1 MDRTSQFEIQLSNRT
16 GAVFSGRPF
25 FEQKGSFMAKKIIR
39 LPRTKEQKQANRER
53 NERANRTI
61 LSRTLILMVLC
72 GVIAFVPLIGTLYN
86 LMITQHDYYNEKAIK
101 NQTRSTNLT
110 AARGVIYDANMN
122 VLASS
127 STVETVFIDPN
138 EIAEQMKK
146 PENSNLLDQI
156 ARGLGEILDVEPSF
170 VYEQAADKQY
180 RYKVISRKISE
191 ELADEVRAF
200 VSENKI
206 TGVYLETDLKRYYP
220 NSSLA
225 AQALGFVSS
234 DNNGSEGLEAYYN
247 EELSGTAGKVVTSK
261 GNYGSEMP
269 YTYEKYYDASDGC
282 SLVTTI
288 DATVQ
293 AYVEKNLQ
301 NAIDKYDIKN
311 GAFCIVMDVNTGEI
325 KAMATLGSYD
335 PNNYLEIYDDAAAAL
350 LENERDAALSLPE
363 ASDAYKAAIEQYKQ
377 DVASARMAQWRNRCV
392 SDGYEPGSTFKLI
405 TLASAIDSGAVT
417 LNDSF
422 YCGGQEKFAGREQIL
437 NCWKSA
443 GHGAQST
450 AQALGNSCNI
460 AFGHIGLRMGGDI
473 FYDYLKAFGIM
484 EKTGVDLPGEASG
497 LFYERKYLN
506 NPAQYGTSYLITS
519 SFGQSFRITP
529 MQLVRSVAAIVNGG
543 YVLEPYIV
551 SEVLDDDGN
560 MVERNEKTVLRQVIS
575 QQTSET
581 MRSLMEQVVT
591 EGTASA
597 AKTPGY
603 RVGGK
608 TGTSEKLDEYD
619 EDGNQVKDKIVSF
632 IGVAPIDD
640 PKYVVLVALD
650 TPAYSQDSEKY
661 TLHGMYISGGLMAA
675 PTVRDI
681 FLDILPYLGVEPDY
695 DSEDIRGINFTVPD
709 VISMDESEA
718 AALLAEK
725 TITYRIVGTGSTVT
739 DQLPAPGSQVP
750 GNSQIILYMG
760 AEKQQTVVE
769 VPDFIGCSV
778 ADVNYLAANAGL
790 YVQAKGTD
798 RTDVYVLAAYQDIEP
813 GTEVDRGTTITVEFS
828 STGASD

>member
-1 MDRTSQFEIQLSNRT
+1 
-16 GAVFSGRPF
+16 
-25 FEQKGSFMAKKIIR
+25 MARKIIR
-39 LPRTKEQKQANRER
+39 LPRTKEQKQANREQ
-53 NERANRTI
+53 NQRANRTI
-61 LSRTLILMVLC
+61 LRRTLVLMVLC
-72 GVIAFVPLIGTLYN
+72 GIVAFVPLIGTLYH
-86 LMITQHDYYNEKAIK
+86 LMIAEHDYYNEKAIK

-110 AARGVIYDANMN
+110 ATRGVIYDANMN

-138 EIAEQMKK
+138 EIAEQMKQ

-180 RYKVISRKISE
+180 RYKVIKRKISE

-200 VSENKI
+200 ISENSI

-261 GNYGSEMP
+261 GNYGSEML
-269 YTYEKYYDASDGC
+269 YTYEKYYDASDGS
-282 SLVTTI
+282 SLITTI
-288 DATVQ
+288 DSTVQ

-335 PNNYLEIYDDAAAAL
+335 PNNYLEIYDDTTALL
-350 LENERDAALSLPE
+350 LENERAAALALPE
-363 ASDAYKAAIEQYKQ
+363 ASAAYEAAIETYKQ
-377 DVASARMAQWRNRCV
+377 DVAAARMAQWRNRCV

-405 TLASAIDSGAVT
+405 TLASALDSGAVT

-422 YCGGQEKFAGREQIL
+422 YCGGQEKFTGREQIL

-443 GHGAQST
+443 GHGAQTT

-460 AFGHIGLRMGGDI
+460 AFGHIGLRMGGDT
-473 FYDYLKAFGIM
+473 FYDYLKSFGVM

-506 NPAQYGTSYLITS
+506 DPANYGTSYLITS

-529 MQLVRSVAAIVNGG
+529 MQLVRAVAAIVNGG

-551 SEVLDDDGN
+551 SEVVDADGN
-560 MVERNEKTVLRQVIS
+560 SVEKNEKTVLRQVIS

-581 MRSLMEQVVT
+581 MRTLMEQVVT

-597 AKTPGY
+597 ARTPGY

-619 EDGNQVKDKIVSF
+619 ENGQQVKDKIVSF
-632 IGVAPIDD
+632 VGVAPIDD

-650 TPAYSQDSEKY
+650 TPAYSENSEKY
-661 TLHGMYISGGLMAA
+661 TVHGMYISGGLMAA

-695 DSEDIRGINFTVPD
+695 GSEDIRGVNFTVPD
-709 VISMDESEA
+709 VIGMDETEA
-718 AALLAEK
+718 GELLAEK
-725 TITYRIVGTGSTVT
+725 TITYRVVGSGSVVT
-739 DQLPAPGSQVP
+739 DQLPVAGSQVP

-760 AEKQQTVVE
+760 AEKQATRVE

-778 ADVNYLAANAGL
+778 ADVNYLASNAGL

-798 RTDVYVLAAYQDIEP
+798 RTDVYVLAAYQDIDP

>member
-1 MDRTSQFEIQLSNRT
+1 
-16 GAVFSGRPF
+16 
-25 FEQKGSFMAKKIIR
+25 MARKIIR
-39 LPRTKEQKQANRER
+39 LPRTKEQKQANREQ
-53 NERANRTI
+53 NQRANRTI
-61 LSRTLILMVLC
+61 LRRTLVLMVLC
-72 GVIAFVPLIGTLYN
+72 GIVAFVPLIGTLYH
-86 LMITQHDYYNEKAIK
+86 LMITEHDYYNEKAIK

-110 AARGVIYDANMN
+110 ATRGVIYDANMN

-138 EIAEQMKK
+138 EIAEQMKQ

-180 RYKVISRKISE
+180 RYKVIKRKISE

-200 VSENKI
+200 ISENSI

-247 EELSGTAGKVVTSK
+247 EELSGTAGKVVTSR
-261 GNYGSEMP
+261 GNYGSEML
-269 YTYEKYYDASDGC
+269 YTYEKYYDASDGS
-282 SLVTTI
+282 SLITTI
-288 DATVQ
+288 DSTVQ

-335 PNNYLEIYDDAAAAL
+335 PNNYLEIYDDTTALL
-350 LENERDAALSLPE
+350 LENERAAALALPE
-363 ASDAYKAAIEQYKQ
+363 ASAAYEAAIETYKQ
-377 DVASARMAQWRNRCV
+377 DVAAARMAQWRNRCV

-405 TLASAIDSGAVT
+405 TLASALDSGAVT

-422 YCGGQEKFAGREQIL
+422 YCGGQEKFTGREQIL

-443 GHGAQST
+443 GHGAQTT

-460 AFGHIGLRMGGDI
+460 AFGHIGLRMGGDT
-473 FYDYLKAFGIM
+473 FYDYLKSFGIM

-506 NPAQYGTSYLITS
+506 DPANYGTSYLITS

-529 MQLVRSVAAIVNGG
+529 MQLVRAVAAIVNGG

-551 SEVLDDDGN
+551 SEVVDADGN
-560 MVERNEKTVLRQVIS
+560 TVEKNEKTVLRQVIS

-581 MRSLMEQVVT
+581 MRTLMEQVVT

-597 AKTPGY
+597 AQTPGY

-619 EDGNQVKDKIVSF
+619 ENGQQVKDKIVSF
-632 IGVAPIDD
+632 VGVAPIDD

-650 TPAYSQDSEKY
+650 TPAYSENSEKY
-661 TLHGMYISGGLMAA
+661 TVHGMYISGGLMAA

-695 DSEDIRGINFTVPD
+695 GSEDIRGVNFTVPD
-709 VISMDESEA
+709 VIGMDETEA
-718 AALLAEK
+718 GELLAEK
-725 TITYRIVGTGSTVT
+725 TITYRVVGTGSVVT
-739 DQLPAPGSQVP
+739 DQLPVAGSQVP

-760 AEKQQTVVE
+760 AEKQATRVE

-778 ADVNYLAANAGL
+778 ADVNYLASNAGL

-798 RTDVYVLAAYQDIEP
+798 RTDVYVLAAYQDIDP

>member
-1 MDRTSQFEIQLSNRT
+1 
-16 GAVFSGRPF
+16 
-25 FEQKGSFMAKKIIR
+25 MARKIIR
-39 LPRTKEQKQANRER
+39 LPRTKEQKQANREQ
-53 NERANRTI
+53 NQRANRTI
-61 LSRTLILMVLC
+61 LRRTLVLMVLC
-72 GVIAFVPLIGTLYN
+72 GIVAFVPLIGTLYH
-86 LMITQHDYYNEKAIK
+86 LMITEHDYYNEKAIK

-110 AARGVIYDANMN
+110 ATRGVIYDANMN

-138 EIAEQMKK
+138 EIAEQMKQ

-180 RYKVISRKISE
+180 RYKVIKRKISE

-200 VSENKI
+200 ISENSI

-261 GNYGSEMP
+261 GNYGSEML
-269 YTYEKYYDASDGC
+269 YTYEKYYDASDGS
-282 SLVTTI
+282 SLITTI
-288 DATVQ
+288 DSTVQ

-335 PNNYLEIYDDAAAAL
+335 PNNYLEIYDDTTALL
-350 LENERDAALSLPE
+350 LENERAAALALPE
-363 ASDAYKAAIEQYKQ
+363 ASAAYEAAIETYKQ
-377 DVASARMAQWRNRCV
+377 DVAAARMAQWRNRCV

-405 TLASAIDSGAVT
+405 TLASALDSGAVT

-422 YCGGQEKFAGREQIL
+422 YCGGQEKFTGREQIL

-443 GHGAQST
+443 GHGAQTT

-460 AFGHIGLRMGGDI
+460 AFGHIGLRMGGDT
-473 FYDYLKAFGIM
+473 FYDYLKSFGVM
-484 EKTGVDLPGEASG
+484 EKTGVDLPGDASG

-506 NPAQYGTSYLITS
+506 DPANYGTSYLITS

-529 MQLVRSVAAIVNGG
+529 MQLVRAVAAIVNGG

-551 SEVLDDDGN
+551 SEVVDADGN
-560 MVERNEKTVLRQVIS
+560 TVEKNEKTVLRQVIS

-581 MRSLMEQVVT
+581 MRTLMEQVVT

-597 AKTPGY
+597 ARTPGY

-619 EDGNQVKDKIVSF
+619 ENGQQVKDKIVSF
-632 IGVAPIDD
+632 VGVAPIDD

-650 TPAYSQDSEKY
+650 TPAYSENSEKY
-661 TLHGMYISGGLMAA
+661 TVHGMYISGGLMAA

-695 DSEDIRGINFTVPD
+695 GSEDIRGVNFTVPD
-709 VISMDESEA
+709 VIGMDETEA
-718 AALLAEK
+718 GELLAEK
-725 TITYRIVGTGSTVT
+725 TITYRVVGTGSVVT
-739 DQLPAPGSQVP
+739 DQLPVAGSQVP

-760 AEKQQTVVE
+760 AEKQATRVE

-778 ADVNYLAANAGL
+778 ADVNYLASNAGL

-798 RTDVYVLAAYQDIEP
+798 RTDVYVLAAYQDIDP

>member
-1 MDRTSQFEIQLSNRT
+1 
-16 GAVFSGRPF
+16 
-25 FEQKGSFMAKKIIR
+25 MARKIIR
-39 LPRTKEQKQANRER
+39 LPRTKEQKQANREQ
-53 NERANRTI
+53 NQRANRTI
-61 LSRTLILMVLC
+61 LRRTLVLMVLC
-72 GVIAFVPLIGTLYN
+72 GIVAFVPLIGTLYH
-86 LMITQHDYYNEKAIK
+86 LMITEHDYYNEKAIK

-110 AARGVIYDANMN
+110 ATRGVIYDANMN

-138 EIAEQMKK
+138 EIAEQMKQ

-180 RYKVISRKISE
+180 RYKVIKRKISE

-200 VSENKI
+200 ISENSI

-261 GNYGSEMP
+261 GNYGSEML
-269 YTYEKYYDASDGC
+269 YTYEKYYDASDGS
-282 SLVTTI
+282 SLITTI
-288 DATVQ
+288 DSTVQ

-335 PNNYLEIYDDAAAAL
+335 PNNYLEIYDDTTALL
-350 LENERDAALSLPE
+350 LENERAAALALPE
-363 ASDAYKAAIEQYKQ
+363 ASAAYEAAIETYKQ
-377 DVASARMAQWRNRCV
+377 DVAAARMAQWRNRCV

-405 TLASAIDSGAVT
+405 TLASALDSGAVT

-422 YCGGQEKFAGREQIL
+422 YCGGQEKFTGREQIL

-443 GHGAQST
+443 GHGAQTT

-460 AFGHIGLRMGGDI
+460 AFGHIGLRMGGDT
-473 FYDYLKAFGIM
+473 FYDYLKSFGVM

-506 NPAQYGTSYLITS
+506 DPANYGTSYLITS

-529 MQLVRSVAAIVNGG
+529 MQLVRAVAAIVNGG

-551 SEVLDDDGN
+551 SEVVDADGN
-560 MVERNEKTVLRQVIS
+560 TVEKNEKTVLRQVIS

-581 MRSLMEQVVT
+581 MRTLMEQVVT

-597 AKTPGY
+597 ARTPGY

-619 EDGNQVKDKIVSF
+619 ENGQQVKDKIVSF
-632 IGVAPIDD
+632 VGVAPIDD

-650 TPAYSQDSEKY
+650 TPAYSENSEKY
-661 TLHGMYISGGLMAA
+661 TVHGMYISGGLMAA

-695 DSEDIRGINFTVPD
+695 GSEDIRGVNFTVPD
-709 VISMDESEA
+709 VIGMDETEA
-718 AALLAEK
+718 GELLAEK
-725 TITYRIVGTGSTVT
+725 TITYRVVGTGSVVT
-739 DQLPAPGSQVP
+739 DQLPVAGSQVP

-760 AEKQQTVVE
+760 AEKQATRVE
-769 VPDFIGCSV
+769 VPNFIGCSV
-778 ADVNYLAANAGL
+778 ADVNYLASNAGL

-798 RTDVYVLAAYQDIEP
+798 RTDVYVLAAYQDIDP

>member
-1 MDRTSQFEIQLSNRT
+1 
-16 GAVFSGRPF
+16 
-25 FEQKGSFMAKKIIR
+25 MARKIIR
-39 LPRTKEQKQANRER
+39 LPRTKEQKQANREQ
-53 NERANRTI
+53 NQRANRTI
-61 LSRTLILMVLC
+61 LRRTLVLMVLC
-72 GVIAFVPLIGTLYN
+72 GIVAFVPLIGTLYH
-86 LMITQHDYYNEKAIK
+86 LMITEHDYYNEKAIK

-110 AARGVIYDANMN
+110 ATRGVIYDANIN

-138 EIAEQMKK
+138 EIAEQMKQ

-180 RYKVISRKISE
+180 RYKVIKRKISE

-200 VSENKI
+200 ISENSI

-261 GNYGSEMP
+261 GNYGSEML
-269 YTYEKYYDASDGC
+269 YTYEKYYDASDGS
-282 SLVTTI
+282 SLITTI
-288 DATVQ
+288 DSTVQ

-335 PNNYLEIYDDAAAAL
+335 PNNYLEIYDDTTALL
-350 LENERDAALSLPE
+350 LENERAAALALPE
-363 ASDAYKAAIEQYKQ
+363 ASAAYEAAIETYKQ
-377 DVASARMAQWRNRCV
+377 DVAAARMAQWRNRCV

-405 TLASAIDSGAVT
+405 TLASALDSGAVT

-422 YCGGQEKFAGREQIL
+422 YCGGQEKFTGREQIL

-443 GHGAQST
+443 GHGAQTT

-460 AFGHIGLRMGGDI
+460 AFGHIGLRMGGDT
-473 FYDYLKAFGIM
+473 FYDYLKSFGVM

-506 NPAQYGTSYLITS
+506 DPANYGTSYLITS

-529 MQLVRSVAAIVNGG
+529 MQLVRAVAAIVNGG

-551 SEVLDDDGN
+551 SEVVDADGN
-560 MVERNEKTVLRQVIS
+560 TVEKNEKTVLRQVIS

-581 MRSLMEQVVT
+581 MRTLMEQVVT

-597 AKTPGY
+597 AQTPGY

-619 EDGNQVKDKIVSF
+619 ENGQQVKDKIVSF
-632 IGVAPIDD
+632 VGVAPIDD

-650 TPAYSQDSEKY
+650 TPAYSENSEKY
-661 TLHGMYISGGLMAA
+661 TVHGMYISGGLMAA

-695 DSEDIRGINFTVPD
+695 GSEDIRGVNFTVPD
-709 VISMDESEA
+709 VIGMDETEA
-718 AALLAEK
+718 GELLAEK
-725 TITYRIVGTGSTVT
+725 TITYRVVGTGSVVT
-739 DQLPAPGSQVP
+739 DQLPVAGSQVP

-760 AEKQQTVVE
+760 AEKQATRVE

-778 ADVNYLAANAGL
+778 ADVNYLASNAGL

-798 RTDVYVLAAYQDIEP
+798 RTDVYVLAAYQDIDP

>member
-1 MDRTSQFEIQLSNRT
+1 
-16 GAVFSGRPF
+16 
-25 FEQKGSFMAKKIIR
+25 MARKIIR
-39 LPRTKEQKQANRER
+39 LPRTKEQKQANREQ
-53 NERANRTI
+53 NQRANRTI
-61 LSRTLILMVLC
+61 LRRTLVLMVLC
-72 GVIAFVPLIGTLYN
+72 GIVAFVPLIGTLYH
-86 LMITQHDYYNEKAIK
+86 LMITEHDYYNEKAIK

-110 AARGVIYDANMN
+110 ATRGVIYDANMN

-138 EIAEQMKK
+138 EIAEQMKQ

-180 RYKVISRKISE
+180 RYKVIKRKISE

-200 VSENKI
+200 ISENSI

-261 GNYGSEMP
+261 GNYGSEML
-269 YTYEKYYDASDGC
+269 YTYEKYYDASDGS
-282 SLVTTI
+282 SLITTI
-288 DATVQ
+288 DSTVQ

-335 PNNYLEIYDDAAAAL
+335 PNNYLEIYDDTTALL
-350 LENERDAALSLPE
+350 LENERAAALALPE
-363 ASDAYKAAIEQYKQ
+363 ASAAYEAAIETYKQ
-377 DVASARMAQWRNRCV
+377 DVAAARMAQWRNRCV

-405 TLASAIDSGAVT
+405 TLASALDSGAVT

-422 YCGGQEKFAGREQIL
+422 YCSGQEKFTGRKQIL

-443 GHGAQST
+443 GHGAQTT

-460 AFGHIGLRMGGDI
+460 AFGHIGLRMGGDT
-473 FYDYLKAFGIM
+473 FYDYLKSFGVM

-506 NPAQYGTSYLITS
+506 DPANYGRSYLITS

-529 MQLVRSVAAIVNGG
+529 MQLVRAVAAIVNGG

-551 SEVLDDDGN
+551 SEVVDADGN
-560 MVERNEKTVLRQVIS
+560 TVEKNEKTVLRQVNS

-581 MRSLMEQVVT
+581 MRTLMEQVVT

-597 AKTPGY
+597 ARTPGY

-619 EDGNQVKDKIVSF
+619 ENGQQVKDKIVSF
-632 IGVAPIDD
+632 VGVAPIDD

-650 TPAYSQDSEKY
+650 TPAYSENSEKY
-661 TLHGMYISGGLMAA
+661 TVHGMYISGGLMAA

-695 DSEDIRGINFTVPD
+695 GSEDIRGVNFTVPD
-709 VISMDESEA
+709 VIGMDETEA
-718 AALLAEK
+718 GELLAEK
-725 TITYRIVGTGSTVT
+725 TITYRVVGSGSVVT
-739 DQLPAPGSQVP
+739 DQLPVAGSQVP

-760 AEKQQTVVE
+760 AEKQATRVE

-778 ADVNYLAANAGL
+778 ADVNYLASNAGL

-798 RTDVYVLAAYQDIEP
+798 RTDVYVLAAYQDIDP

>member
-1 MDRTSQFEIQLSNRT
+1 
-16 GAVFSGRPF
+16 
-25 FEQKGSFMAKKIIR
+25 MARKIIR
-39 LPRTKEQKQANRER
+39 LPRTKEQKQANREQ
-53 NERANRTI
+53 NQRANRTI
-61 LSRTLILMVLC
+61 LRRTLVLMVLC
-72 GVIAFVPLIGTLYN
+72 GIVAFVPLIGTLYH
-86 LMITQHDYYNEKAIK
+86 LMITEHDYYNEKAIK

-110 AARGVIYDANMN
+110 ATRGVIYDANMN

-138 EIAEQMKK
+138 EIAEQMKQ

-180 RYKVISRKISE
+180 RYKVIKRKISE

-200 VSENKI
+200 ISENSI

-261 GNYGSEMP
+261 GNYGSEML
-269 YTYEKYYDASDGC
+269 YTYEKYYDASDGS
-282 SLVTTI
+282 SLITTI
-288 DATVQ
+288 DSTVQ

-335 PNNYLEIYDDAAAAL
+335 PNNYLEIYDDTTALL
-350 LENERDAALSLPE
+350 LENERAAALALPE
-363 ASDAYKAAIEQYKQ
+363 ASAAYEAAIETYKQ
-377 DVASARMAQWRNRCV
+377 DVAAARMAQWRNRCV

-405 TLASAIDSGAVT
+405 TLASALDSGAVT

-422 YCGGQEKFAGREQIL
+422 YCGGQEKFTGREQIL

-443 GHGAQST
+443 GHGAQTT

-460 AFGHIGLRMGGDI
+460 AFGHIGLRMGGDT
-473 FYDYLKAFGIM
+473 FYDYLKSFGVM

-506 NPAQYGTSYLITS
+506 DPANYGTSYLITS

-529 MQLVRSVAAIVNGG
+529 MQLVRAVAAIVNGG

-551 SEVLDDDGN
+551 SEVVDADGN
-560 MVERNEKTVLRQVIS
+560 TVEKNEKTVLRQVIS
-575 QQTSET
+575 QQTSEM
-581 MRSLMEQVVT
+581 MRTLMEQVVT

-597 AKTPGY
+597 ARTPGY

-619 EDGNQVKDKIVSF
+619 ENGQQVKDKIVSF
-632 IGVAPIDD
+632 VGVAPIDD

-650 TPAYSQDSEKY
+650 TPAYSENSEKY
-661 TLHGMYISGGLMAA
+661 TVHGMYISGGLMAA

-695 DSEDIRGINFTVPD
+695 GSEDIRGVNFTVPD
-709 VISMDESEA
+709 VIGMDETEA
-718 AALLAEK
+718 GELLAEK
-725 TITYRIVGTGSTVT
+725 TITYRVVGTGSVVT
-739 DQLPAPGSQVP
+739 DQLPVAGSQVP

-760 AEKQQTVVE
+760 AEKQATRVE

-778 ADVNYLAANAGL
+778 ADVNYLASNAGL

-798 RTDVYVLAAYQDIEP
+798 RTDVYVLAAYQDIDP

>member
-1 MDRTSQFEIQLSNRT
+1 
-16 GAVFSGRPF
+16 
-25 FEQKGSFMAKKIIR
+25 MARKIIR
-39 LPRTKEQKQANRER
+39 LPRTKEQKQANREQ
-53 NERANRTI
+53 NQRANRTI
-61 LSRTLILMVLC
+61 LRRTLVLMVLC
-72 GVIAFVPLIGTLYN
+72 GIVAFVPLIGTLYH
-86 LMITQHDYYNEKAIK
+86 LMITEHDYYNEKAIK

-110 AARGVIYDANMN
+110 ATRGVIYDANMN

-138 EIAEQMKK
+138 EIAEQMKQ

-180 RYKVISRKISE
+180 RYKVIKRKISE

-200 VSENKI
+200 ISENSI

-261 GNYGSEMP
+261 GNYGSEML
-269 YTYEKYYDASDGC
+269 YTYEKYYDASDGS
-282 SLVTTI
+282 SLITTI
-288 DATVQ
+288 DSTVQ

-335 PNNYLEIYDDAAAAL
+335 PNNYLEIYDDTTALL
-350 LENERDAALSLPE
+350 LENERAAALALPE
-363 ASDAYKAAIEQYKQ
+363 ASAAYEAAIETYKQ
-377 DVASARMAQWRNRCV
+377 DVAAARMAQWRNRCV

-405 TLASAIDSGAVT
+405 TLASALDSGAVT

-422 YCGGQEKFAGREQIL
+422 YCGGQEKFTGREQIL

-443 GHGAQST
+443 GHGAQTT

-460 AFGHIGLRMGGDI
+460 AFGHIGLRMGGDT
-473 FYDYLKAFGIM
+473 FYDYLKSFGVM

-506 NPAQYGTSYLITS
+506 DPANYGTSYLITS

-529 MQLVRSVAAIVNGG
+529 MQLVRAVAAIVNGG

-551 SEVLDDDGN
+551 SEVVDADGN
-560 MVERNEKTVLRQVIS
+560 SVEKNEKTVLRQVIS

-581 MRSLMEQVVT
+581 MRTLMEQVVT

-597 AKTPGY
+597 ARTPGY

-619 EDGNQVKDKIVSF
+619 ENGQQVKDKIVSF
-632 IGVAPIDD
+632 VGVVPIDD

-650 TPAYSQDSEKY
+650 TPAYSENSEKY
-661 TLHGMYISGGLMAA
+661 TVHGMYISGGLMAA

-695 DSEDIRGINFTVPD
+695 GSEDIRGVNFTVPD
-709 VISMDESEA
+709 VIGMDETEA
-718 AALLAEK
+718 GELLAEK
-725 TITYRIVGTGSTVT
+725 TITYRVVGTGSVVT
-739 DQLPAPGSQVP
+739 DQLPVAGSQVP

-760 AEKQQTVVE
+760 AEKQATRVE

-778 ADVNYLAANAGL
+778 ADVNYLASNAGL

-798 RTDVYVLAAYQDIEP
+798 RTDVYVLAAYQDIDP

>member
-1 MDRTSQFEIQLSNRT
+1 
-16 GAVFSGRPF
+16 
-25 FEQKGSFMAKKIIR
+25 MARKIIR
-39 LPRTKEQKQANRER
+39 LPRTKEQKQANREQ
-53 NERANRTI
+53 NQRANRTI
-61 LSRTLILMVLC
+61 LRRTLVLMVLC
-72 GVIAFVPLIGTLYN
+72 GIVAFVPLIGTLYH
-86 LMITQHDYYNEKAIK
+86 LMITEHDYYNEKAIK

-110 AARGVIYDANMN
+110 ATRGVIYDANMN

-138 EIAEQMKK
+138 EIAEQMKQ

-180 RYKVISRKISE
+180 RYKVIKRKISE

-200 VSENKI
+200 ISENSI

-261 GNYGSEMP
+261 GNYGSEML
-269 YTYEKYYDASDGC
+269 YTYEKYYDASDGS
-282 SLVTTI
+282 SLITTI
-288 DATVQ
+288 DSTVQ

-335 PNNYLEIYDDAAAAL
+335 PNNYLEIYDDTTALL
-350 LENERDAALSLPE
+350 LENERAAALALPE
-363 ASDAYKAAIEQYKQ
+363 ASAAYEAAIETYKQ
-377 DVASARMAQWRNRCV
+377 DVAAARMAQWRNRCV

-405 TLASAIDSGAVT
+405 TLASALDSGAVT

-422 YCGGQEKFAGREQIL
+422 YCGGQEKFTGREQIL

-443 GHGAQST
+443 GHGAQTT

-460 AFGHIGLRMGGDI
+460 AFGHIGLRMGGDT
-473 FYDYLKAFGIM
+473 FYDYLKSFGIM

-506 NPAQYGTSYLITS
+506 DPANYGTSYLITS

-529 MQLVRSVAAIVNGG
+529 MQLVRAVAAIVNGG

-551 SEVLDDDGN
+551 SEVVDADGN
-560 MVERNEKTVLRQVIS
+560 TVEKNEKTVLRQVIS

-581 MRSLMEQVVT
+581 MRTLMEQVVT

-597 AKTPGY
+597 ARTPGY

-619 EDGNQVKDKIVSF
+619 ENGQQVKDKIVSF
-632 IGVAPIDD
+632 VGVAPIDD

-650 TPAYSQDSEKY
+650 TPAYSENSEKY
-661 TLHGMYISGGLMAA
+661 TVHGMYISGGLMAA

-695 DSEDIRGINFTVPD
+695 GSEDIRGVNFTVPD
-709 VISMDESEA
+709 VIGMDETEA
-718 AALLAEK
+718 GELLAEK
-725 TITYRIVGTGSTVT
+725 TITYRVVGTGSVVT
-739 DQLPAPGSQVP
+739 DQLPVAGSQVP

-760 AEKQQTVVE
+760 AEKQVTRVE

-778 ADVNYLAANAGL
+778 ADVNYLASNAGL

-798 RTDVYVLAAYQDIEP
+798 RTDVYVLAAYQDIDP

>member
-1 MDRTSQFEIQLSNRT
+1 
-16 GAVFSGRPF
+16 
-25 FEQKGSFMAKKIIR
+25 MARKIIR
-39 LPRTKEQKQANRER
+39 LPRTKEQKQANREQ
-53 NERANRTI
+53 NQRANRTI
-61 LSRTLILMVLC
+61 LRRTLVLMVLC
-72 GVIAFVPLIGTLYN
+72 GIVAFVPLIGTLYH
-86 LMITQHDYYNEKAIK
+86 LMITEHDYYNEKAIK

-110 AARGVIYDANMN
+110 ATRGVIYDANMN

-138 EIAEQMKK
+138 EIAEQMKQ

-180 RYKVISRKISE
+180 RYKVIKRKISE

-200 VSENKI
+200 ISENSI

-247 EELSGTAGKVVTSK
+247 EELSGTAGKVVTSR
-261 GNYGSEMP
+261 GNYGSEML
-269 YTYEKYYDASDGC
+269 YTYEKYYDASDGS
-282 SLVTTI
+282 SLITTI
-288 DATVQ
+288 DSTVQ

-335 PNNYLEIYDDAAAAL
+335 PNNYLEIYDDTTALL
-350 LENERDAALSLPE
+350 LENERAAALALPE
-363 ASDAYKAAIEQYKQ
+363 ASAAYEAAIETYKQ
-377 DVASARMAQWRNRCV
+377 DVAAARMAQWRNRCV

-405 TLASAIDSGAVT
+405 TLASALDSGAVT

-422 YCGGQEKFAGREQIL
+422 YCGGQEKFTGREQIL

-443 GHGAQST
+443 GHGAQTT

-460 AFGHIGLRMGGDI
+460 AFGHIGLRMGGDT
-473 FYDYLKAFGIM
+473 FYDYLKSFGVM

-506 NPAQYGTSYLITS
+506 DPANYGTSYLITS

-529 MQLVRSVAAIVNGG
+529 MQLVRAVAAIVNGG

-551 SEVLDDDGN
+551 SEVVDADGN
-560 MVERNEKTVLRQVIS
+560 TVEKNEKTVLRQVIS

-581 MRSLMEQVVT
+581 MRTLMEQVVT

-597 AKTPGY
+597 AQTPGY

-619 EDGNQVKDKIVSF
+619 ENGQQVKDKIVSF
-632 IGVAPIDD
+632 VGVAPIDD

-650 TPAYSQDSEKY
+650 TPAYSENSEKY
-661 TLHGMYISGGLMAA
+661 TVHGMYISGGLMAA

-695 DSEDIRGINFTVPD
+695 GSEDIRGVNFTVPD
-709 VISMDESEA
+709 VIGMDETEA
-718 AALLAEK
+718 GELLAEK
-725 TITYRIVGTGSTVT
+725 TITYRVVGTGSVVT
-739 DQLPAPGSQVP
+739 DQLPVAGSQVP

-760 AEKQQTVVE
+760 AEKQATRVE

-778 ADVNYLAANAGL
+778 ADVNYLASNAGL

-798 RTDVYVLAAYQDIEP
+798 RTDVYVLAAYQDIDP

>member
-1 MDRTSQFEIQLSNRT
+1 
-16 GAVFSGRPF
+16 
-25 FEQKGSFMAKKIIR
+25 MARKIIR
-39 LPRTKEQKQANRER
+39 LPRTKEQKQANREQ
-53 NERANRTI
+53 NQRANRTI
-61 LSRTLILMVLC
+61 LRRTLVLMVLC
-72 GVIAFVPLIGTLYN
+72 GIVAFVPLIGTLYH
-86 LMITQHDYYNEKAIK
+86 LMITEHDYYNEKAIK

-110 AARGVIYDANMN
+110 ATRGVIYDANMN

-138 EIAEQMKK
+138 EIAEQMKQ

-180 RYKVISRKISE
+180 RYKVIKRKISE

-200 VSENKI
+200 ISENSI

-261 GNYGSEMP
+261 GNYGSEML
-269 YTYEKYYDASDGC
+269 YTYEKYYDASDGS
-282 SLVTTI
+282 SLITTI
-288 DATVQ
+288 DSTVQ

-335 PNNYLEIYDDAAAAL
+335 PNNYLEIYDDTTALL
-350 LENERDAALSLPE
+350 LENERAAALALPE
-363 ASDAYKAAIEQYKQ
+363 ASAAYEAAIKTYKQ
-377 DVASARMAQWRNRCV
+377 DVAAARMAQWRNRCV

-405 TLASAIDSGAVT
+405 TLASALDSGAVT

-422 YCGGQEKFAGREQIL
+422 YCGGQEKFTGREQIL

-443 GHGAQST
+443 GHGAQTT

-460 AFGHIGLRMGGDI
+460 AFGHIGLRMGGDT
-473 FYDYLKAFGIM
+473 FYDYLKSFGVM

-506 NPAQYGTSYLITS
+506 DPANYGTSYLITS

-529 MQLVRSVAAIVNGG
+529 MQLVRAVAAIVNGG

-551 SEVLDDDGN
+551 SEVVDADGN
-560 MVERNEKTVLRQVIS
+560 SVEKNEKTVLRQVIS

-581 MRSLMEQVVT
+581 MRTLMEQVVT

-597 AKTPGY
+597 ARTPGY

-619 EDGNQVKDKIVSF
+619 ENGQQVKDKIVSF
-632 IGVAPIDD
+632 VGVAPIDD

-650 TPAYSQDSEKY
+650 TPAYSENSEKY
-661 TLHGMYISGGLMAA
+661 TVHGMYISGGLMAA

-695 DSEDIRGINFTVPD
+695 GSEDIRGVNFTVPD
-709 VISMDESEA
+709 VIGMDETEA
-718 AALLAEK
+718 GELLAEK
-725 TITYRIVGTGSTVT
+725 TITYRVVGSGSVVT
-739 DQLPAPGSQVP
+739 DQLPVAGSQVP

-760 AEKQQTVVE
+760 AEKQATRVE

-778 ADVNYLAANAGL
+778 ADVNYLASNAGL

-798 RTDVYVLAAYQDIEP
+798 RTDVYVLAAYQDIDP

>member
-1 MDRTSQFEIQLSNRT
+1 
-16 GAVFSGRPF
+16 
-25 FEQKGSFMAKKIIR
+25 MARKIIR
-39 LPRTKEQKQANRER
+39 LPRTKEQKQANREQ
-53 NERANRTI
+53 NQRANRTI
-61 LSRTLILMVLC
+61 LRRTLVLMVLC
-72 GVIAFVPLIGTLYN
+72 GIVAFVPLIGTLYH
-86 LMITQHDYYNEKAIK
+86 LMITEHDYYNEKAIK

-110 AARGVIYDANMN
+110 ATRGVIYDANMN

-138 EIAEQMKK
+138 EIAEQMKQ

-180 RYKVISRKISE
+180 RYKVIKRKISE

-200 VSENKI
+200 ISENSI

-261 GNYGSEMP
+261 GNYGSEML
-269 YTYEKYYDASDGC
+269 YTYEKYYDASDGS
-282 SLVTTI
+282 SLITTI
-288 DATVQ
+288 DSTVQ

-335 PNNYLEIYDDAAAAL
+335 PNNYLEIYDDTTALL
-350 LENERDAALSLPE
+350 LENERAAALALPE
-363 ASDAYKAAIEQYKQ
+363 ASAAYEAAIETYKQ
-377 DVASARMAQWRNRCV
+377 DVAAARMAQWRNRCV

-405 TLASAIDSGAVT
+405 TLASALDSGAVT

-422 YCGGQEKFAGREQIL
+422 YCGGQEKFTGREQIL

-443 GHGAQST
+443 GHGAQTT

-460 AFGHIGLRMGGDI
+460 AFGHIGLRMGGDT
-473 FYDYLKAFGIM
+473 FYDYLKSFGVM

-506 NPAQYGTSYLITS
+506 DPANYGTSYLITS

-529 MQLVRSVAAIVNGG
+529 MQLVRAVAAIVNGG

-551 SEVLDDDGN
+551 SEVVDADGN
-560 MVERNEKTVLRQVIS
+560 TVEKNEKTVLRQVIS

-581 MRSLMEQVVT
+581 MRTLMEQVVT

-597 AKTPGY
+597 ARTPGY

-619 EDGNQVKDKIVSF
+619 ENGQQVKDKIVSF
-632 IGVAPIDD
+632 VGVAPIDN

-650 TPAYSQDSEKY
+650 TPAYSENSEKY
-661 TLHGMYISGGLMAA
+661 TVHGMYISGGLMAA

-695 DSEDIRGINFTVPD
+695 GSEDIRGVNFTVPD
-709 VISMDESEA
+709 VIGMDETEA
-718 AALLAEK
+718 GELLAEK
-725 TITYRIVGTGSTVT
+725 TITYRVVGTGSVVT
-739 DQLPAPGSQVP
+739 DQLPVAGSQVP

-760 AEKQQTVVE
+760 AEKQATRVE

-778 ADVNYLAANAGL
+778 ADVNYLASNAGL

-798 RTDVYVLAAYQDIEP
+798 RTDVYVLAAYQDIDP

>member
-1 MDRTSQFEIQLSNRT
+1 
-16 GAVFSGRPF
+16 
-25 FEQKGSFMAKKIIR
+25 MARKIIR
-39 LPRTKEQKQANRER
+39 LPRTKEQKQANREQ
-53 NERANRTI
+53 NQRANRTI
-61 LSRTLILMVLC
+61 LRRTLVLMVLC
-72 GVIAFVPLIGTLYN
+72 GIVAFVPLIGTLYH
-86 LMITQHDYYNEKAIK
+86 LMITEHDYYNEKAIK

-110 AARGVIYDANMN
+110 ATRGVIYDANMN

-138 EIAEQMKK
+138 EIAEQMKQ

-180 RYKVISRKISE
+180 RYKVIKRKISE

-200 VSENKI
+200 ISENSI

-261 GNYGSEMP
+261 GNYGSEML
-269 YTYEKYYDASDGC
+269 YTYEKYYDASDGS
-282 SLVTTI
+282 SLITTI
-288 DATVQ
+288 DSTVQ

-335 PNNYLEIYDDAAAAL
+335 PNNYLEIYDDTTALL
-350 LENERDAALSLPE
+350 LENERAAALALPE
-363 ASDAYKAAIEQYKQ
+363 ASAAYEAAIETYKQ
-377 DVASARMAQWRNRCV
+377 DVAAARMAQWRNRCV

-405 TLASAIDSGAVT
+405 TLASALDSGAVT

-422 YCGGQEKFAGREQIL
+422 YCGGQEKFTGREQIL

-443 GHGAQST
+443 GHGAQTT

-460 AFGHIGLRMGGDI
+460 AFGHIGLRMGGDT
-473 FYDYLKAFGIM
+473 FYDYLKSFGVM

-497 LFYERKYLN
+497 LFYDRKYLN
-506 NPAQYGTSYLITS
+506 DPANYGTSYLITS

-529 MQLVRSVAAIVNGG
+529 MQLVRAVAAIVNGG

-551 SEVLDDDGN
+551 SEVVDADGN
-560 MVERNEKTVLRQVIS
+560 TVEKNEKTVLRQVIS

-581 MRSLMEQVVT
+581 MRTLMEQVVT

-597 AKTPGY
+597 ARTPGY

-619 EDGNQVKDKIVSF
+619 ENGQQVKDKIVSF
-632 IGVAPIDD
+632 VGVAPIDD

-650 TPAYSQDSEKY
+650 TPAYSENSEKY
-661 TLHGMYISGGLMAA
+661 TVHGMYISGGLMAA

-695 DSEDIRGINFTVPD
+695 GSEDIRGVNFTVPD
-709 VISMDESEA
+709 VIGMDETEA
-718 AALLAEK
+718 GELLAEK
-725 TITYRIVGTGSTVT
+725 TITYRVVGTGSVVT
-739 DQLPAPGSQVP
+739 DQLPVAGSQVP

-760 AEKQQTVVE
+760 AEKQATRVE

-778 ADVNYLAANAGL
+778 ADVNYLASNAGL

-798 RTDVYVLAAYQDIEP
+798 RTDVYVLAAYQDIDP

>member
-1 MDRTSQFEIQLSNRT
+1 
-16 GAVFSGRPF
+16 
-25 FEQKGSFMAKKIIR
+25 MARKIIR
-39 LPRTKEQKQANRER
+39 LPRTKEQKQANREQ
-53 NERANRTI
+53 NQRANRTI
-61 LSRTLILMVLC
+61 LRRTLVLMVLC
-72 GVIAFVPLIGTLYN
+72 GIVAFVPLIGTLYH
-86 LMITQHDYYNEKAIK
+86 LMITEHDYYNEKAIK

-110 AARGVIYDANMN
+110 ATRGVIYDANMN

-138 EIAEQMKK
+138 EIAEQMKQ

-180 RYKVISRKISE
+180 RYKVIKRKISE
-191 ELADEVRAF
+191 ELADEVRA
-200 VSENKI
+200 VISENSI

-261 GNYGSEMP
+261 GNYGSEML
-269 YTYEKYYDASDGC
+269 YTYEKYYDASDGS
-282 SLVTTI
+282 SLITTI
-288 DATVQ
+288 DSTVQ

-335 PNNYLEIYDDAAAAL
+335 PNNYLEIYDDTTALL
-350 LENERDAALSLPE
+350 LENERAAALALPE
-363 ASDAYKAAIEQYKQ
+363 ASAAYEAAIETYKQ
-377 DVASARMAQWRNRCV
+377 DVAAARMAQWRNRCV

-405 TLASAIDSGAVT
+405 TLASALDSGTVT

-422 YCGGQEKFAGREQIL
+422 YCGGQEKFTGREQIL

-443 GHGAQST
+443 GHGAQTT

-460 AFGHIGLRMGGDI
+460 AFGHIGLRMGGDT
-473 FYDYLKAFGIM
+473 FYDYLKSFGVM

-506 NPAQYGTSYLITS
+506 DPANYGTSYLITS

-529 MQLVRSVAAIVNGG
+529 MQLVRAVAAIVNGG

-551 SEVLDDDGN
+551 SEVVDADGN
-560 MVERNEKTVLRQVIS
+560 TVEKNEKTVLRQVIS

-581 MRSLMEQVVT
+581 MRTLMEQVVT

-597 AKTPGY
+597 ARTPGY

-619 EDGNQVKDKIVSF
+619 ENGQQVKDKIVSF
-632 IGVAPIDD
+632 VGVAPIDD

-650 TPAYSQDSEKY
+650 TPAYSENSEKY
-661 TLHGMYISGGLMAA
+661 TVHGMYISGGLMAA

-695 DSEDIRGINFTVPD
+695 GSEDIRGVNFTVPD
-709 VISMDESEA
+709 VIGMDETEA
-718 AALLAEK
+718 GELLAEK
-725 TITYRIVGTGSTVT
+725 TITYRVVGSGSVVT
-739 DQLPAPGSQVP
+739 DQLPVAGSQVP

-760 AEKQQTVVE
+760 AEKQATRVE

-778 ADVNYLAANAGL
+778 ADVNYLASNAGL

-798 RTDVYVLAAYQDIEP
+798 RTDVYVLAAYQDIDP

>member
-1 MDRTSQFEIQLSNRT
+1 
-16 GAVFSGRPF
+16 
-25 FEQKGSFMAKKIIR
+25 MARKIIR
-39 LPRTKEQKQANRER
+39 LPRTKEQKQANREQ
-53 NERANRTI
+53 NQRANRTI
-61 LSRTLILMVLC
+61 LRRTLVLMVLC
-72 GVIAFVPLIGTLYN
+72 GIVAFVPLIGTLYH
-86 LMITQHDYYNEKAIK
+86 LMITEHDYYNEKAIK

-110 AARGVIYDANMN
+110 ATRGVIYDANMN

-138 EIAEQMKK
+138 EIAEQMKQ

-180 RYKVISRKISE
+180 RYKVIKRKISE

-200 VSENKI
+200 ISENSI

-261 GNYGSEMP
+261 GNYGSEML
-269 YTYEKYYDASDGC
+269 YTYEKYYDASDGS
-282 SLVTTI
+282 SLITTI
-288 DATVQ
+288 DSTVQ

-335 PNNYLEIYDDAAAAL
+335 PNNYLEIYDDTTALL
-350 LENERDAALSLPE
+350 LENERAAALALPE
-363 ASDAYKAAIEQYKQ
+363 ASAAYEAAIETYKQ
-377 DVASARMAQWRNRCV
+377 DVAAARMAQWRNRCV

-405 TLASAIDSGAVT
+405 TLASALDSGAVT

-422 YCGGQEKFAGREQIL
+422 YCGGQEKFTGREQIL

-443 GHGAQST
+443 GHGAQTT

-460 AFGHIGLRMGGDI
+460 AFGHIGLRMGGDT
-473 FYDYLKAFGIM
+473 FYDYLKSFGVM

-506 NPAQYGTSYLITS
+506 DPANYGTSYLITS

-529 MQLVRSVAAIVNGG
+529 MQLVRAVAAIVNGG

-551 SEVLDDDGN
+551 SEVVDADGN
-560 MVERNEKTVLRQVIS
+560 TVEKNEKTVLRQVIS

-581 MRSLMEQVVT
+581 MRTLMEQVVT

-597 AKTPGY
+597 ARTPGY

-619 EDGNQVKDKIVSF
+619 ENGQQVKDKIVSF
-632 IGVAPIDD
+632 VGVAPIDD

-650 TPAYSQDSEKY
+650 TPAYSENSEKY
-661 TLHGMYISGGLMAA
+661 TVHGMYISGGLMAA

-695 DSEDIRGINFTVPD
+695 GSEDIRGVNFTVPD
-709 VISMDESEA
+709 VIGMDETEA
-718 AALLAEK
+718 GELLAEK
-725 TITYRIVGTGSTVT
+725 TITYRVVGSGSVVT
-739 DQLPAPGSQVP
+739 DQLPVAGSQVP

-760 AEKQQTVVE
+760 AEKQATHVE

-778 ADVNYLAANAGL
+778 ADVNYLASNAGL

>member
-1 MDRTSQFEIQLSNRT
+1 
-16 GAVFSGRPF
+16 
-25 FEQKGSFMAKKIIR
+25 MARKIIR
-39 LPRTKEQKQANRER
+39 LPRTKEQKQANREQ
-53 NERANRTI
+53 NQRANRTI
-61 LSRTLILMVLC
+61 LRRTLVLMVLC
-72 GVIAFVPLIGTLYN
+72 GIVAFVPLIGTLYH
-86 LMITQHDYYNEKAIK
+86 LMITKHDYYNEKAIK

-110 AARGVIYDANMN
+110 ATRGVIYDANMN

-138 EIAEQMKK
+138 EIAEQMKQ

-180 RYKVISRKISE
+180 RYKVIKRKISE

-200 VSENKI
+200 ISENSI

-261 GNYGSEMP
+261 GNYGSEML
-269 YTYEKYYDASDGC
+269 YTYEKYYDASDGS
-282 SLVTTI
+282 SLITTI
-288 DATVQ
+288 DSTVQ

-335 PNNYLEIYDDAAAAL
+335 PNNYLEIYDDTTALL
-350 LENERDAALSLPE
+350 LENERAAALALPE
-363 ASDAYKAAIEQYKQ
+363 ASAAYEAAIETYKQ
-377 DVASARMAQWRNRCV
+377 DVAAARMAQWRNRCV

-405 TLASAIDSGAVT
+405 TLASALDSGAVT

-422 YCGGQEKFAGREQIL
+422 YCGGQEKFTGREQIL

-443 GHGAQST
+443 GHGAQTT

-460 AFGHIGLRMGGDI
+460 AFGHIGLRMGGDT
-473 FYDYLKAFGIM
+473 FYDYLKSFGVM

-506 NPAQYGTSYLITS
+506 DPANYGTSYLITS

-529 MQLVRSVAAIVNGG
+529 MQLVRAVAAIVNGG

-551 SEVLDDDGN
+551 SEVVDADGN
-560 MVERNEKTVLRQVIS
+560 TVEKNEKTVLRQVIS

-581 MRSLMEQVVT
+581 MRTLMEQVVT

-597 AKTPGY
+597 ARTPGY

-619 EDGNQVKDKIVSF
+619 ENGQQVKDKIVSF
-632 IGVAPIDD
+632 VGVAPIDD

-650 TPAYSQDSEKY
+650 TPAYSENSEKY
-661 TLHGMYISGGLMAA
+661 TVHGMYISGGLMAA

-695 DSEDIRGINFTVPD
+695 GSEDIRGVNFTVPD
-709 VISMDESEA
+709 VIGMDETEA
-718 AALLAEK
+718 GELLAEK
-725 TITYRIVGTGSTVT
+725 TITYRVVGTGSVVT
-739 DQLPAPGSQVP
+739 DQLPVAGSQVP

-760 AEKQQTVVE
+760 AEKQATRVE

-778 ADVNYLAANAGL
+778 ADVNYLASNAGL

-798 RTDVYVLAAYQDIEP
+798 RTDVYVLAAYQDIDP

>member
-1 MDRTSQFEIQLSNRT
+1 
-16 GAVFSGRPF
+16 
-25 FEQKGSFMAKKIIR
+25 MAKKIIR

-72 GVIAFVPLIGTLYN
+72 GVIAFVPLIGTLYH
-86 LMITQHDYYNEKAIK
+86 LMITEHDYYNEKAIK

-110 AARGVIYDANMN
+110 ATRGVIYDANMN

-138 EIAEQMKK
+138 EIAEQMKQ

-180 RYKVISRKISE
+180 RYKVIKRKISE

-200 VSENKI
+200 ISENSI

-261 GNYGSEMP
+261 GNYGSEML
-269 YTYEKYYDASDGC
+269 YTYEKYYDASDGS
-282 SLVTTI
+282 SLITTI
-288 DATVQ
+288 DSTVQ

-335 PNNYLEIYDDAAAAL
+335 PNNYLEIYDDTTALL
-350 LENERDAALSLPE
+350 LENERAAALALPE
-363 ASDAYKAAIEQYKQ
+363 ASAAYEAAIETYKQ
-377 DVASARMAQWRNRCV
+377 DVAAARMAQWRNRCV

-405 TLASAIDSGAVT
+405 TLASALDSGAVT

-422 YCGGQEKFAGREQIL
+422 YCGGQEKFTGREQIL

-443 GHGAQST
+443 GHGAQTT

-460 AFGHIGLRMGGDI
+460 AFGHIGLRMGGDT
-473 FYDYLKAFGIM
+473 FYDYLKSFGVM

-506 NPAQYGTSYLITS
+506 DPANYGTSYLITS

-529 MQLVRSVAAIVNGG
+529 MQLVRAVAAIVNGG

-551 SEVLDDDGN
+551 SEVVDADGN
-560 MVERNEKTVLRQVIS
+560 TVEKNEKTVLRQVIS

-581 MRSLMEQVVT
+581 MRTLMEQVVT

-597 AKTPGY
+597 ARTPGY

-619 EDGNQVKDKIVSF
+619 ENGQQVKDKIVSF
-632 IGVAPIDD
+632 VGVAPIDD

-650 TPAYSQDSEKY
+650 TPAYSENSEKY
-661 TLHGMYISGGLMAA
+661 TVHGMYISGGLMAA

-695 DSEDIRGINFTVPD
+695 GSEDIRGVNFTVPD
-709 VISMDESEA
+709 VIGMDETEA
-718 AALLAEK
+718 GELLAEK
-725 TITYRIVGTGSTVT
+725 TITYRVVGTGSVVT
-739 DQLPAPGSQVP
+739 DQLPVAGSQVP

-760 AEKQQTVVE
+760 AEKQATRVE

-778 ADVNYLAANAGL
+778 ADVNYLASNAGL

-798 RTDVYVLAAYQDIEP
+798 RTDVYVLAAYQDIDP

>member
-1 MDRTSQFEIQLSNRT
+1 
-16 GAVFSGRPF
+16 
-25 FEQKGSFMAKKIIR
+25 MARKIIR
-39 LPRTKEQKQANRER
+39 LPRTKEQKQANREQ
-53 NERANRTI
+53 NQRANRTI
-61 LSRTLILMVLC
+61 LRRTLVLMVLC
-72 GVIAFVPLIGTLYN
+72 GIVAFVPLIGTLYH
-86 LMITQHDYYNEKAIK
+86 LMITEHDYYNEKAIK

-110 AARGVIYDANMN
+110 ATRGVIYDANMN

-138 EIAEQMKK
+138 EIAEQMKQ

-170 VYEQAADKQY
+170 IYEQAADKQY
-180 RYKVISRKISE
+180 RYKVIKRKISE

-200 VSENKI
+200 ISENSI

-261 GNYGSEMP
+261 GNYGSEML
-269 YTYEKYYDASDGC
+269 YTYEKYYDASDGS
-282 SLVTTI
+282 SLITTI
-288 DATVQ
+288 DSTVQ

-335 PNNYLEIYDDAAAAL
+335 PNNYLEIYDDTTALL
-350 LENERDAALSLPE
+350 LENERAAALALPE
-363 ASDAYKAAIEQYKQ
+363 ASAAYEAAIETYKQ
-377 DVASARMAQWRNRCV
+377 DVAAARMAQWRNRCV

-405 TLASAIDSGAVT
+405 TLASALDSGAVT

-422 YCGGQEKFAGREQIL
+422 YCGGQEKFTGREQIL

-443 GHGAQST
+443 GHGAQTT

-460 AFGHIGLRMGGDI
+460 AFGHIGLRMGGDT
-473 FYDYLKAFGIM
+473 FYDYLKSFGIM

-506 NPAQYGTSYLITS
+506 DPANYGTSYLITS

-529 MQLVRSVAAIVNGG
+529 MQLVRAVAAIVNGG

-551 SEVLDDDGN
+551 SEVVDADGN
-560 MVERNEKTVLRQVIS
+560 TVEKNEKTVLRQVIS

-581 MRSLMEQVVT
+581 MRTLMEQVVT

-597 AKTPGY
+597 ARTPGY

-619 EDGNQVKDKIVSF
+619 ENGQQVKDKIVSF
-632 IGVAPIDD
+632 VGVAPIDD

-650 TPAYSQDSEKY
+650 TPAYSENSEKY
-661 TLHGMYISGGLMAA
+661 TVHGMYISGGLMAA

-695 DSEDIRGINFTVPD
+695 GSEDIRGVNFTVPD
-709 VISMDESEA
+709 VIGMDETEA
-718 AALLAEK
+718 GELLAEK
-725 TITYRIVGTGSTVT
+725 TITYRVVGTGSVVT
-739 DQLPAPGSQVP
+739 DQLPVAGSQVP

-760 AEKQQTVVE
+760 AEKQATRVE

-778 ADVNYLAANAGL
+778 ADVNYLASNAGL

-798 RTDVYVLAAYQDIEP
+798 RTDVYVLAAYQDIDP

>member
-1 MDRTSQFEIQLSNRT
+1 
-16 GAVFSGRPF
+16 
-25 FEQKGSFMAKKIIR
+25 MARKIIR
-39 LPRTKEQKQANRER
+39 LPRTKEQKQANREQ
-53 NERANRTI
+53 NQRANRTI
-61 LSRTLILMVLC
+61 LRRTLVLMVLC
-72 GVIAFVPLIGTLYN
+72 GIVAFVPLIGTLYH
-86 LMITQHDYYNEKAIK
+86 LMITEHDYYNEKAIK

-110 AARGVIYDANMN
+110 ATRGVIYDANMN

-138 EIAEQMKK
+138 EIAEQMKQ

-180 RYKVISRKISE
+180 RYKVIKRKISE

-200 VSENKI
+200 ISENSI

-261 GNYGSEMP
+261 GNYGSEML
-269 YTYEKYYDASDGC
+269 YTYEKYYDASDGS
-282 SLVTTI
+282 SLITTI
-288 DATVQ
+288 DSTVQ

-335 PNNYLEIYDDAAAAL
+335 PNNYLEIYDDTTALL
-350 LENERDAALSLPE
+350 LENERAAALTLPE
-363 ASDAYKAAIEQYKQ
+363 ASAAYEAAIETYKQ
-377 DVASARMAQWRNRCV
+377 DVAAARMAQWRNRCV

-405 TLASAIDSGAVT
+405 TLASALDSGAVT

-422 YCGGQEKFAGREQIL
+422 YCGGQEKFTGREQIL

-443 GHGAQST
+443 GHGAQTT

-460 AFGHIGLRMGGDI
+460 AFGHIGLRMGGDT
-473 FYDYLKAFGIM
+473 FYDYLKSFGVM

-506 NPAQYGTSYLITS
+506 DPANYGTSYLITS

-529 MQLVRSVAAIVNGG
+529 MQLVRAVAAIVNGG

-551 SEVLDDDGN
+551 SEVVDADGN
-560 MVERNEKTVLRQVIS
+560 TVEKNEKTVLRQVIS

-581 MRSLMEQVVT
+581 MRTLMEQVVT

-597 AKTPGY
+597 ARTPGY

-619 EDGNQVKDKIVSF
+619 ENGQQVKDKIVSF
-632 IGVAPIDD
+632 VGVAPIDD

-650 TPAYSQDSEKY
+650 TPAYSENSEKY
-661 TLHGMYISGGLMAA
+661 TVHGMYISGGLMAA

-695 DSEDIRGINFTVPD
+695 GSEDIRGVNFTVPD
-709 VISMDESEA
+709 VIGMDETEA
-718 AALLAEK
+718 GELLAEK
-725 TITYRIVGTGSTVT
+725 TITYRVVGTGSVVT
-739 DQLPAPGSQVP
+739 DQLPVAGSQVP

-760 AEKQQTVVE
+760 AEKQATRVE

-778 ADVNYLAANAGL
+778 ADVNYLASNAGL

-798 RTDVYVLAAYQDIEP
+798 RTDVYVLAAYQDIDP

>member
-1 MDRTSQFEIQLSNRT
+1 
-16 GAVFSGRPF
+16 
-25 FEQKGSFMAKKIIR
+25 MARKIIR
-39 LPRTKEQKQANRER
+39 LPRTKEQKQANREQ
-53 NERANRTI
+53 NQRANRTI
-61 LSRTLILMVLC
+61 LRRTLVLMVLC
-72 GVIAFVPLIGTLYN
+72 GIVAFVPLIGTLYH
-86 LMITQHDYYNEKAIK
+86 LMITEHDYYNEKAIK

-110 AARGVIYDANMN
+110 ATRGVIYDANMN

-138 EIAEQMKK
+138 EIAEQMKQ

-180 RYKVISRKISE
+180 RYKVIKRKISE

-200 VSENKI
+200 ISENSI

-261 GNYGSEMP
+261 GNYGSEML
-269 YTYEKYYDASDGC
+269 YTYEKYYDASDGS
-282 SLVTTI
+282 SLITTI
-288 DATVQ
+288 DSTVQ

-335 PNNYLEIYDDAAAAL
+335 PNNYLEIYDDTTALL
-350 LENERDAALSLPE
+350 LENERAAALALPE
-363 ASDAYKAAIEQYKQ
+363 ASAAYEAAIETYKQ
-377 DVASARMAQWRNRCV
+377 DVAAARMAQWRNRCV

-405 TLASAIDSGAVT
+405 TLASALDSGAVT

-422 YCGGQEKFAGREQIL
+422 YCGGQEKFTGREQIL
-437 NCWKSA
+437 NCWKSV
-443 GHGAQST
+443 GHGAQTT

-460 AFGHIGLRMGGDI
+460 AFGHIGLRMGGDT
-473 FYDYLKAFGIM
+473 FYDYLKSFGVM

-506 NPAQYGTSYLITS
+506 DPANYGTSYLITS

-529 MQLVRSVAAIVNGG
+529 MQLVRAVAAIVNGG

-551 SEVLDDDGN
+551 SEVVDADGN
-560 MVERNEKTVLRQVIS
+560 TVEKNEKTVLRQVIS

-581 MRSLMEQVVT
+581 MRTLMEQVVT

-597 AKTPGY
+597 ARTPGY

-619 EDGNQVKDKIVSF
+619 ENGQQVKDKIVSF
-632 IGVAPIDD
+632 VGVAPIDD

-650 TPAYSQDSEKY
+650 TPAYSENSEKY
-661 TLHGMYISGGLMAA
+661 TVHGMYISGGLMAA

-695 DSEDIRGINFTVPD
+695 GSEDIRGVNFTVPD
-709 VISMDESEA
+709 VIGMDETEA
-718 AALLAEK
+718 GELLAEK
-725 TITYRIVGTGSTVT
+725 TITYRVVGTGSVVT
-739 DQLPAPGSQVP
+739 DQLPVAGSQVP

-760 AEKQQTVVE
+760 AEKQATRVE

-778 ADVNYLAANAGL
+778 ADVNYLASNAGL

-798 RTDVYVLAAYQDIEP
+798 RTDVYVLAAYQDIDP

>member
-1 MDRTSQFEIQLSNRT
+1 
-16 GAVFSGRPF
+16 
-25 FEQKGSFMAKKIIR
+25 MARKIIR
-39 LPRTKEQKQANRER
+39 LPRTKEQKQANREQ
-53 NERANRTI
+53 NQRANRTI
-61 LSRTLILMVLC
+61 LRRTLVLMVLC
-72 GVIAFVPLIGTLYN
+72 GIVAFVPLIGTLYH
-86 LMITQHDYYNEKAIK
+86 LMITEHDYYNEKAIK

-110 AARGVIYDANMN
+110 ATRGVIYDANMN

-138 EIAEQMKK
+138 EIAEQMKQ

-180 RYKVISRKISE
+180 RYKVIKRKISE

-200 VSENKI
+200 ISENSI

-261 GNYGSEMP
+261 GNYGSEML
-269 YTYEKYYDASDGC
+269 YTYEKYYDASDGS
-282 SLVTTI
+282 SLITTI
-288 DATVQ
+288 DSTVQ

-335 PNNYLEIYDDAAAAL
+335 PNNYLEIYDDTTALL
-350 LENERDAALSLPE
+350 LENERAAALALPE
-363 ASDAYKAAIEQYKQ
+363 ASAAYEAAIETYKQ
-377 DVASARMAQWRNRCV
+377 DVAAARMAQWRNRCV

-405 TLASAIDSGAVT
+405 TLASALDSGAVT

-422 YCGGQEKFAGREQIL
+422 YCGGQEKFTGREQIL

-443 GHGAQST
+443 GHGAQTT

-460 AFGHIGLRMGGDI
+460 AFGHIGLRMGGDT
-473 FYDYLKAFGIM
+473 FYDYLKSFGIM

-506 NPAQYGTSYLITS
+506 DPANYGTSYLITS

-529 MQLVRSVAAIVNGG
+529 MQLVRAVAAIVNGG

-551 SEVLDDDGN
+551 SEVVDADGN
-560 MVERNEKTVLRQVIS
+560 TVEKNEKTVLRQVIS

-581 MRSLMEQVVT
+581 MRTLMEQVVT

-597 AKTPGY
+597 ARTPGY

-619 EDGNQVKDKIVSF
+619 ENGQQVKDKIVSF
-632 IGVAPIDD
+632 VGVAPIDD

-650 TPAYSQDSEKY
+650 TPAYSENSEKY
-661 TLHGMYISGGLMAA
+661 TVHGMYISGGLMAA

-695 DSEDIRGINFTVPD
+695 GSEDIRGVNFTVPD
-709 VISMDESEA
+709 VIGMDETEA

-725 TITYRIVGTGSTVT
+725 TITYRVVGTGSVVT
-739 DQLPAPGSQVP
+739 DQLPVAGSQVP

-760 AEKQQTVVE
+760 AEKQATRVE

-778 ADVNYLAANAGL
+778 ADVNYLASNAGL

-798 RTDVYVLAAYQDIEP
+798 RTDVYVLAAYQDIDP

>member
-1 MDRTSQFEIQLSNRT
+1 
-16 GAVFSGRPF
+16 
-25 FEQKGSFMAKKIIR
+25 MARKIIR
-39 LPRTKEQKQANRER
+39 LPRTKEQKQANREQ
-53 NERANRTI
+53 NQRANRTI
-61 LSRTLILMVLC
+61 LRRTLVLMVLC
-72 GVIAFVPLIGTLYN
+72 GVIAFVPLIGTLYH
-86 LMITQHDYYNEKAIK
+86 LMITEHDYYNEKAIK

-110 AARGVIYDANMN
+110 ATRGVIYDANMN

-138 EIAEQMKK
+138 EIAEQMKQ

-180 RYKVISRKISE
+180 RYKVIKRKISE

-200 VSENKI
+200 ISENSI

-261 GNYGSEMP
+261 GNYGSEML
-269 YTYEKYYDASDGC
+269 YTYEKYYDASDGS
-282 SLVTTI
+282 SLITTI
-288 DATVQ
+288 DSTVQ

-335 PNNYLEIYDDAAAAL
+335 PNNYLEIYDDTTALL
-350 LENERDAALSLPE
+350 LENERAAALALPE
-363 ASDAYKAAIEQYKQ
+363 ASAAYEAAIETYKQ
-377 DVASARMAQWRNRCV
+377 DVAAARMAQWRNRCV

-405 TLASAIDSGAVT
+405 TLASALDSGAVT

-422 YCGGQEKFAGREQIL
+422 YCGGQEKFTGREQIL

-443 GHGAQST
+443 GHGAQTT

-460 AFGHIGLRMGGDI
+460 AFGHIGLRMGGDT
-473 FYDYLKAFGIM
+473 FYDYLKSFGVM

-506 NPAQYGTSYLITS
+506 DPANYGTSYLITS

-529 MQLVRSVAAIVNGG
+529 MQLVRAVAAIVNGG

-551 SEVLDDDGN
+551 SEVVDADGN
-560 MVERNEKTVLRQVIS
+560 TVEKNEKTVLRQVIS

-581 MRSLMEQVVT
+581 MRTLMEQVVT

-597 AKTPGY
+597 ARTPGY

-619 EDGNQVKDKIVSF
+619 ENGQQVKDKIVSF
-632 IGVAPIDD
+632 VGVAPIDD

-650 TPAYSQDSEKY
+650 TPAYSENSEKY
-661 TLHGMYISGGLMAA
+661 TVHGMYISGGLMAA

-695 DSEDIRGINFTVPD
+695 GSEDIRGVNFTVPD
-709 VISMDESEA
+709 VIGMDETEA
-718 AALLAEK
+718 GEVLAEK
-725 TITYRIVGTGSTVT
+725 TITYRVVGSGSVVT
-739 DQLPAPGSQVP
+739 DQLPVAGSQVP

-760 AEKQQTVVE
+760 AEKQATRVE

-778 ADVNYLAANAGL
+778 ADVNYLASNAGL

-798 RTDVYVLAAYQDIEP
+798 RTDVYVLAAYQDIDP

>member
-1 MDRTSQFEIQLSNRT
+1 
-16 GAVFSGRPF
+16 
-25 FEQKGSFMAKKIIR
+25 MARKIIR
-39 LPRTKEQKQANRER
+39 LPRTKEQKQANREQ
-53 NERANRTI
+53 NQRANRTI
-61 LSRTLILMVLC
+61 LRRTLVLMVLC
-72 GVIAFVPLIGTLYN
+72 GIVAFVPLIGTLYH
-86 LMITQHDYYNEKAIK
+86 LMITEHDYYNEKAIK

-110 AARGVIYDANMN
+110 ATRGVIYDANMN

-138 EIAEQMKK
+138 EIAEQMKQ

-180 RYKVISRKISE
+180 RYKVIKRKISE

-200 VSENKI
+200 ISENSI

-261 GNYGSEMP
+261 GNYGSEML
-269 YTYEKYYDASDGC
+269 YTYEKYYDASDGS
-282 SLVTTI
+282 SLITTI
-288 DATVQ
+288 DSTVQ

-335 PNNYLEIYDDAAAAL
+335 PNNYLEIYDDTTALL
-350 LENERDAALSLPE
+350 LENERAAALALPE
-363 ASDAYKAAIEQYKQ
+363 ASAAYEAAIETYKQ
-377 DVASARMAQWRNRCV
+377 DVAAARMAQWRNRCV

-405 TLASAIDSGAVT
+405 TLASALDSGAVT

-422 YCGGQEKFAGREQIL
+422 YCGGQEKFTGREQIL

-443 GHGAQST
+443 GHGAQTT

-460 AFGHIGLRMGGDI
+460 AFGHIGLRMGGDT
-473 FYDYLKAFGIM
+473 FYDYLKSFGVM

-506 NPAQYGTSYLITS
+506 DPANYGTSYLITS

-529 MQLVRSVAAIVNGG
+529 MQLVRAVAAIVNGG

-551 SEVLDDDGN
+551 SEVVDADGN
-560 MVERNEKTVLRQVIS
+560 TVEKNEKTVLRQVIS

-581 MRSLMEQVVT
+581 MRTLMEQVVT

-597 AKTPGY
+597 ARTPGY

-608 TGTSEKLDEYD
+608 TGTSDKLDEYD
-619 EDGNQVKDKIVSF
+619 ENGQQVKDKIVSF
-632 IGVAPIDD
+632 VGVAPIDD

-650 TPAYSQDSEKY
+650 TPAYSENSEKY
-661 TLHGMYISGGLMAA
+661 TVHGMYISGGLMAA

-695 DSEDIRGINFTVPD
+695 GSEDIRGVNFTVPD
-709 VISMDESEA
+709 VIGMDETEA
-718 AALLAEK
+718 GELLAEK
-725 TITYRIVGTGSTVT
+725 TITYRVVGSGSVVT
-739 DQLPAPGSQVP
+739 DQLPVAGSQVP

-760 AEKQQTVVE
+760 AEKQATRVE

-778 ADVNYLAANAGL
+778 ADVNYLASNAGL

-798 RTDVYVLAAYQDIEP
+798 RTDVYVLAAYQDIDP

>member
-1 MDRTSQFEIQLSNRT
+1 
-16 GAVFSGRPF
+16 
-25 FEQKGSFMAKKIIR
+25 MARKIIR
-39 LPRTKEQKQANRER
+39 LPRTKEQKQANREQ
-53 NERANRTI
+53 NQRANRTI
-61 LSRTLILMVLC
+61 LRRTLVLMVLC
-72 GVIAFVPLIGTLYN
+72 GIVAFVPLIGTLYH
-86 LMITQHDYYNEKAIK
+86 LMITEHDYYNEKAIK

-110 AARGVIYDANMN
+110 ATRGVIYDANMN

-138 EIAEQMKK
+138 EIAEQMKQ

-180 RYKVISRKISE
+180 RYKVIKRKISE

-200 VSENKI
+200 ISENSI

-261 GNYGSEMP
+261 GNYGSEML
-269 YTYEKYYDASDGC
+269 YTYEKYYDASDGS
-282 SLVTTI
+282 SLITTI
-288 DATVQ
+288 DSTVQ

-335 PNNYLEIYDDAAAAL
+335 PNNYLEIYDDTTALL
-350 LENERDAALSLPE
+350 LENERAAALALPE
-363 ASDAYKAAIEQYKQ
+363 ASAAYEAAIETYKQ
-377 DVASARMAQWRNRCV
+377 DVAAARMAQWRNRCV

-405 TLASAIDSGAVT
+405 TLASALDSGAVT

-422 YCGGQEKFAGREQIL
+422 YCGGQEKFTGREQIL

-443 GHGAQST
+443 GHGAQTT

-460 AFGHIGLRMGGDI
+460 AFGHIGLRMGGDT
-473 FYDYLKAFGIM
+473 FYDYLKSFGVM

-506 NPAQYGTSYLITS
+506 DPANYGTSYLITS

-529 MQLVRSVAAIVNGG
+529 MQLVRAVAAIVNGG

-551 SEVLDDDGN
+551 SEVVDADGN
-560 MVERNEKTVLRQVIS
+560 SVEKNEKTVLRQVIS

-581 MRSLMEQVVT
+581 MRTLMEQVVT

-597 AKTPGY
+597 ARTPGY

-619 EDGNQVKDKIVSF
+619 ENGQQVKDKIVSF
-632 IGVAPIDD
+632 VGVAPIDD

-650 TPAYSQDSEKY
+650 TPAYSENSEKY
-661 TLHGMYISGGLMAA
+661 TVHGMYISGGLMAA

-695 DSEDIRGINFTVPD
+695 GSEDIRGVNFTVPD
-709 VISMDESEA
+709 VIGMDETEA
-718 AALLAEK
+718 GELLAEK
-725 TITYRIVGTGSTVT
+725 TITYRVVGTGSVVT
-739 DQLPAPGSQVP
+739 DQLPVAGSQVP

-760 AEKQQTVVE
+760 AEKQATRVE

-778 ADVNYLAANAGL
+778 ADVNYLASNAGL

-798 RTDVYVLAAYQDIEP
+798 RTDVYVLAAYQDIDP

>member
-1 MDRTSQFEIQLSNRT
+1 
-16 GAVFSGRPF
+16 
-25 FEQKGSFMAKKIIR
+25 MARKIIR
-39 LPRTKEQKQANRER
+39 LPRTKEQKQANREQ
-53 NERANRTI
+53 NQRANRTI
-61 LSRTLILMVLC
+61 LRRTLVLMVLC
-72 GVIAFVPLIGTLYN
+72 GIVAFVPLIGTLYH
-86 LMITQHDYYNEKAIK
+86 LMITEHDYYNEKAIK

-110 AARGVIYDANMN
+110 ATRGVIYDANMN

-138 EIAEQMKK
+138 EIAEQMKQ

-180 RYKVISRKISE
+180 RYKVIKRKISE

-200 VSENKI
+200 ISENSI

-261 GNYGSEMP
+261 GNYGSEML
-269 YTYEKYYDASDGC
+269 YTYEKYYDASDGS
-282 SLVTTI
+282 SLITTI
-288 DATVQ
+288 DSTVQ

-335 PNNYLEIYDDAAAAL
+335 PNNYLEIYDDTTALL
-350 LENERDAALSLPE
+350 LENERAAALALPE
-363 ASDAYKAAIEQYKQ
+363 ASAAYEAAIETYKQ
-377 DVASARMAQWRNRCV
+377 DVAAARMAQWRNRCV

-405 TLASAIDSGAVT
+405 TLASALDSGAVT

-422 YCGGQEKFAGREQIL
+422 YCSGQEKFTGRKQIL

-443 GHGAQST
+443 GHGAQTT

-460 AFGHIGLRMGGDI
+460 AFGHIGLRMGGDT
-473 FYDYLKAFGIM
+473 FYDYLKSFGVM

-506 NPAQYGTSYLITS
+506 DPANYGRSYLITS

-529 MQLVRSVAAIVNGG
+529 MQLVRAVAAIVNGG

-551 SEVLDDDGN
+551 SEVVDADGN
-560 MVERNEKTVLRQVIS
+560 TVEKNEKTVLRQVIS

-581 MRSLMEQVVT
+581 MRTLMEQVVT

-597 AKTPGY
+597 ARTPGY

-619 EDGNQVKDKIVSF
+619 ENGQQVKDKIVSF
-632 IGVAPIDD
+632 VGVAPIDD

-650 TPAYSQDSEKY
+650 TPAYSENSEKY
-661 TLHGMYISGGLMAA
+661 TVHGMYISGGLMAA

-695 DSEDIRGINFTVPD
+695 GSEDIRGVNFTVPD
-709 VISMDESEA
+709 VIGMDETEAGELGSPRRPSPTAWSA
-718 AALLAEK
+718 AAP
-725 TITYRIVGTGSTVT
+725 S
-739 DQLPAPGSQVP
+739 
-750 GNSQIILYMG
+750 
-760 AEKQQTVVE
+760 
-769 VPDFIGCSV
+769 
-778 ADVNYLAANAGL
+778 
-790 YVQAKGTD
+790 
-798 RTDVYVLAAYQDIEP
+798 
-813 GTEVDRGTTITVEFS
+813 
-828 STGASD
+828 

>member
-1 MDRTSQFEIQLSNRT
+1 
-16 GAVFSGRPF
+16 
-25 FEQKGSFMAKKIIR
+25 MAKKIIR

-138 EIAEQMKK
+138 EITEQMKK

-180 RYKVISRKISE
+180 RYKVIKRKISE

-200 VSENKI
+200 ISENSI

-261 GNYGSEMP
+261 GNYGSEML
-269 YTYEKYYDASDGC
+269 YTYEKYYDASDGS
-282 SLVTTI
+282 SLITTI
-288 DATVQ
+288 DSTVQ

-335 PNNYLEIYDDAAAAL
+335 PNNYLEIYDDTTALL
-350 LENERDAALSLPE
+350 LENERAAALALPE
-363 ASDAYKAAIEQYKQ
+363 ASAAYEAAIETYKQ
-377 DVASARMAQWRNRCV
+377 DVAAARMAQWRNRCV

-405 TLASAIDSGAVT
+405 TLASALDSGAVT

-422 YCGGQEKFAGREQIL
+422 YCGGQEKFTGREQIL

-443 GHGAQST
+443 GHGAQTT

-460 AFGHIGLRMGGDI
+460 AFGHIGLRMGGDT
-473 FYDYLKAFGIM
+473 FYDYLKSFGIM

-506 NPAQYGTSYLITS
+506 DPANYGTSYLITS

-529 MQLVRSVAAIVNGG
+529 MQLVRAVAAIVNGG

-551 SEVLDDDGN
+551 SEVVDADGN
-560 MVERNEKTVLRQVIS
+560 TVEKNEKTVLRQVIS

-581 MRSLMEQVVT
+581 MRTLMEQVVT

-597 AKTPGY
+597 ARTPGY

-619 EDGNQVKDKIVSF
+619 ENGQQVKDKIVSF
-632 IGVAPIDD
+632 VGVAPIDD

-650 TPAYSQDSEKY
+650 TPAYSENSEKY
-661 TLHGMYISGGLMAA
+661 TVHGMYISGGLMAA

-695 DSEDIRGINFTVPD
+695 GSEDIRGVNFTVPD
-709 VISMDESEA
+709 VIGMDETEA
-718 AALLAEK
+718 GELLAEK
-725 TITYRIVGTGSTVT
+725 TITYRVVGTGSVVT
-739 DQLPAPGSQVP
+739 DQLPVAGSQVP

-760 AEKQQTVVE
+760 AEKQATRVE

-778 ADVNYLAANAGL
+778 ADVNYLASNAGL

-798 RTDVYVLAAYQDIEP
+798 RTDVYVLAAYQDIDP

>member
-1 MDRTSQFEIQLSNRT
+1 
-16 GAVFSGRPF
+16 
-25 FEQKGSFMAKKIIR
+25 MARKIIR
-39 LPRTKEQKQANRER
+39 LPRTKEQKQANREQ
-53 NERANRTI
+53 NQRANRTI
-61 LSRTLILMVLC
+61 LRRTLVLMVLC
-72 GVIAFVPLIGTLYN
+72 GIVAFVPLIGTLYH
-86 LMITQHDYYNEKAIK
+86 LMITEHDYYNEKAIK

-110 AARGVIYDANMN
+110 ATRGVIYDANMN

-138 EIAEQMKK
+138 EIAEQMKQ

-180 RYKVISRKISE
+180 RYKVIKRKISE

-200 VSENKI
+200 ISENSI

-261 GNYGSEMP
+261 GNYGSEML
-269 YTYEKYYDASDGC
+269 YTYEKYYDASDGS
-282 SLVTTI
+282 SLITTI
-288 DATVQ
+288 DSTVQ

-335 PNNYLEIYDDAAAAL
+335 PNNYLEIYDDTTALL
-350 LENERDAALSLPE
+350 LENERAAALALPE
-363 ASDAYKAAIEQYKQ
+363 ASAAYEAAIETYKQ
-377 DVASARMAQWRNRCV
+377 DVAAARMAQWRNRCV

-405 TLASAIDSGAVT
+405 TLASALDSGAVT

-422 YCGGQEKFAGREQIL
+422 YCGGQEKFTGREQIL

-443 GHGAQST
+443 GHGAQTT

-460 AFGHIGLRMGGDI
+460 AFGHIGLRMGGDT
-473 FYDYLKAFGIM
+473 FYDYLKSFGIM

-506 NPAQYGTSYLITS
+506 DPANYGTSYLITS

-529 MQLVRSVAAIVNGG
+529 MQLVRAVAAIVNGG

-551 SEVLDDDGN
+551 SEVVDADGN
-560 MVERNEKTVLRQVIS
+560 TVEKNEKTILRQVIS

-581 MRSLMEQVVT
+581 MRTLMEQVVT

-597 AKTPGY
+597 ARTPGY

-619 EDGNQVKDKIVSF
+619 ENGQQVKDKIVSF
-632 IGVAPIDD
+632 VGVAPIDD

-650 TPAYSQDSEKY
+650 TPAYSENSEKY
-661 TLHGMYISGGLMAA
+661 TVHGMYISGGLMAA

-695 DSEDIRGINFTVPD
+695 GSEDIRGVNFTVPD
-709 VISMDESEA
+709 VIGMDETEA
-718 AALLAEK
+718 GELLAEK
-725 TITYRIVGTGSTVT
+725 TITYRVVGSGSVVT
-739 DQLPAPGSQVP
+739 DQLPVAGSQVP

-760 AEKQQTVVE
+760 AEKQATRVE

-778 ADVNYLAANAGL
+778 ADVNYLASNAGL

-798 RTDVYVLAAYQDIEP
+798 RTDVYVLAAYQDIDP

>member
-1 MDRTSQFEIQLSNRT
+1 
-16 GAVFSGRPF
+16 
-25 FEQKGSFMAKKIIR
+25 MARKIIR
-39 LPRTKEQKQANRER
+39 LPRTKEQKQANREQ
-53 NERANRTI
+53 NQRANRTI
-61 LSRTLILMVLC
+61 LRRTLVLMVLC
-72 GVIAFVPLIGTLYN
+72 GIVAFVPLIGTLYH
-86 LMITQHDYYNEKAIK
+86 LMITEHDYYNEKAIK

-110 AARGVIYDANMN
+110 ATRGVIYDANMN

-138 EIAEQMKK
+138 EIAEQMKQ

-156 ARGLGEILDVEPSF
+156 ARGLGEILDVEPSS

-180 RYKVISRKISE
+180 RYKVIKRKISE

-200 VSENKI
+200 ISENSI

-261 GNYGSEMP
+261 GNYGSEML
-269 YTYEKYYDASDGC
+269 YTYEKYYDASDGS
-282 SLVTTI
+282 SLITTI
-288 DATVQ
+288 DSTVQ

-335 PNNYLEIYDDAAAAL
+335 PNNYLEIYDDTTALL
-350 LENERDAALSLPE
+350 LENERAAALALPE
-363 ASDAYKAAIEQYKQ
+363 ASAAYEAAIETYKQ
-377 DVASARMAQWRNRCV
+377 DVAAARMAQWRNRCV

-405 TLASAIDSGAVT
+405 TLASALDSGAVT

-422 YCGGQEKFAGREQIL
+422 YCGGQEKFTGREQIL

-443 GHGAQST
+443 GHGAQTT

-460 AFGHIGLRMGGDI
+460 AFGHIGLRMGGDT
-473 FYDYLKAFGIM
+473 FYDYLKSFGVM

-506 NPAQYGTSYLITS
+506 DPANYGTSYLITS

-529 MQLVRSVAAIVNGG
+529 MQLVRAVAAIVNGG

-551 SEVLDDDGN
+551 SEVVDADGN
-560 MVERNEKTVLRQVIS
+560 TVEKNEKTVLRQVIS

-581 MRSLMEQVVT
+581 MRTLMEQVVT

-597 AKTPGY
+597 ARTPGY

-619 EDGNQVKDKIVSF
+619 ENGQQVKDKIVSF
-632 IGVAPIDD
+632 VGVAPIDD

-650 TPAYSQDSEKY
+650 TPAYSENSEKY
-661 TLHGMYISGGLMAA
+661 TVHGMYISGGLMAA

-695 DSEDIRGINFTVPD
+695 GSEDIRGVNFTVPD
-709 VISMDESEA
+709 VIGMDETEA
-718 AALLAEK
+718 GELLAEK
-725 TITYRIVGTGSTVT
+725 TITYRVVGTGSVVT
-739 DQLPAPGSQVP
+739 DQLPVAGSQVP

-760 AEKQQTVVE
+760 AEKQATRVE

-778 ADVNYLAANAGL
+778 ADVNYLASNAGL

-798 RTDVYVLAAYQDIEP
+798 RTDVYVLAAYQDIDP